1 MLLLHARPGSSS
13 PAHRETFL
21 EQVQFVGRGASV
33 KHVAAVTVTETRS
46 TSSGD
51 AWPRASTLS
60 RVKADAAIDS
70 RGQQF
75 SKWSESRSFE
85 ETALFR
91 SFPPGLFLAAFHLS
105 LSLSLHQ
112 RLLSNTSPLL
122 FGEVALDL
130 LWKHNILRKHS
141 NLIQGLCSSNSQ
153 HCNPL

>member
-1 MLLLHARPGSSS
+1 M
-13 PAHRETFL
+13 
-21 EQVQFVGRGASV
+21 GRGASV

-91 SFPPGLFLAAFHLS
+91 SFPSRTFPRCLPFVLIVITPSAAPLKHLS
-105 LSLSLHQ
+105 
-112 RLLSNTSPLL
+112 SPLWGSGPRPPMEAQH
-122 FGEVALDL
+122 FTETFKFDTGTV
-130 LWKHNILRKHS
+130 
-141 NLIQGLCSSNSQ
+141 LIQFPTLQSLLAWNCGPNVKE
-153 HCNPL
+153 